1 MGTKEIISYFKRGK
15 MIQLAI
21 VIVIAV
27 SFVVILATNAD
38 LRTVLFTNK
47 SVSLLCV
54 FIWLLLLIALINIFL
69 DFYKLNSFNSVAD
82 QNEIKNFMQQ
92 SGGMLNR
99 FSADNLFKSDEVE
112 QVLEKVGC
120 SMIEIANLK
129 ETNQKAGRDAGD
141 KMIDDFCEMLEN
153 VGNDYGIVV
162 RNGGNEFLIV
172 IADCTEEIMRQ
183 CLTELTNSIA
193 VYNQEESPNPIEI
206 HTTYVLNS
214 DEHLTRFSEVL
225 TKAYHQLHKSTTEV

>member
-1 MGTKEIISYFKRGK
+1 MGTKEIISYFKKGK
-15 MIQLAI
+15 MVQLAI
-21 VIVIAV
+21 VIVMALCFIIAL
-27 SFVVILATNAD
+27 VVNSD
-38 LRTVLFTNK
+38 LRMQLFANK
-47 SVSLLCV
+47 NMLMLCA
-54 FIWLLLLIALINIFL
+54 FIWILLLIALVNIFL

-82 QNEIKNFMQQ
+82 QNEIKRFMRE

-99 FSADNLFKSDEVE
+99 FSADNLFKSEEVE
-112 QVLEKVGC
+112 EVLEKVGC

-129 ETNQKAGRDAGD
+129 ETNEKAGRDAGD

-172 IADCTEEIMRQ
+172 IADCTEELMRQ
-183 CLTELTNSIA
+183 CLTELDNSIA
-193 VYNQEESPNPIEI
+193 VYNQEESPNPIEL

-214 DEHLTRFSEVL
+214 DEHLSRFSEVL
-225 TKAYHQLHKSTTEV
+225 TKAYHQLHKSHAEV